1 MTEVAPSSPVMTLN
15 RIQPQNDFIAANLAA
30 AFPTTPTRPT
40 PNSAKK
46 RRPIPLLARPTATP
60 GHRAKMSVIFR
71 DAAISLQGSKS
82 PTCRLSSNTKRFRVP
97 LSQARSIHIDNPCQ
111 KDRILSSGLGSPS
124 KISLCSEGSPKSNRA
139 SSVLRRH
146 PASGGGQRLPTPT
159 PLPKLDGATSMTFT
173 GDSRDVDPDFDAIC
187 IGDPLKVNSASSS
200 SRIDEEAKEP
210 ISSGF
215 ETPIAPTLGFIET
228 PKDVKYPILE
238 NWRSLRSSFHAS
250 CLGSDDEDLR
260 STHGVPLILPFHPP
274 SAEEAQ
280 RSHIDTWL
288 NEVVQATAFGLFNS
302 PKGFDGTEDL
312 VINDAPPQSIVP
324 EARSSIQSR
333 PSLSSS
339 GQKMQSRS
347 RASSDKENVSPSKNS
362 SSHTRPSVPHLQTS
376 VLSKSCQ
383 NNPHPVHQG
392 TKAFRF
398 APPKTPQGNF
408 RVPPRRKR
416 ARVDKIDS
424 SREEKELPSLRPNFT
439 IREDQLTGALAQLS
453 PDVERHRKGRGPK
466 RERCVS
472 YWDEDIIPPASPCV
486 AMDVGNHSE
495 MPGKGRQ
502 ELGESKK
509 TVQSMKDKS
518 VVEYA
523 GVLMPR

>member
-1 MTEVAPSSPVMTLN
+1 MTEVATSSPAMRLD

-30 AFPTTPTRPT
+30 AFPTSPGRPT

-46 RRPIPLLARPTATP
+46 RRPIPHLTRPTATP

-82 PTCRLSSNTKRFRVP
+82 PTCRLSSNTKRFRLP

-111 KDRILSSGLGSPS
+111 KYKMISSGLGSPS
-124 KISLCSEGSPKSNRA
+124 KISRCSEGSPKSDRA
-139 SSVLRRH
+139 SSVLRH
-146 PASGGGQRLPTPT
+146 HQAFGGGQGHPTPT
-159 PLPKLDGATSMTFT
+159 PLPKLDGATFMTFT
-173 GDSRDVDPDFDAIC
+173 GHSRDVDPGFDAIC
-187 IGDPLKVNSASSS
+187 TGDPLKVNSASLSS
-200 SRIDEEAKEP
+200 QIDEEAKEP

-215 ETPIAPTLGFIET
+215 ETPIAPTPGFIES

-238 NWRSLRSSFHAS
+238 NWRSLRSTFHAS
-250 CLGSDDEDLR
+250 CLGSDDEDLH

-288 NEVVQATAFGLFNS
+288 NEVVEATTFGLFNS
-302 PKGFDGTEDL
+302 PTEFYGTQDL
-312 VINDAPPQSIVP
+312 VMNDAPPQSIAP

-333 PSLSSS
+333 ASLSSW
-339 GQKMQSRS
+339 GQNMQSDS

-362 SSHTRPSVPHLQTS
+362 SSHTRPPVPNLPTS
-376 VLSKSCQ
+376 ALSKTCQ
-383 NNPHPVHQG
+383 TIPHPVHQV

-398 APPKTPQGNF
+398 APPGTPQGNF

-416 ARVDKIDS
+416 ARVDMTDS
-424 SREEKELPSLRPNFT
+424 SREEKELPSSRTNFT

-486 AMDVGNHSE
+486 AMDVGNHSK
-495 MPGKGRQ
+495 MP
-502 ELGESKK
+502 
-509 TVQSMKDKS
+509 
-518 VVEYA
+518 
-523 GVLMPR
+523 